1 MSTGPDMSEGS
12 AGLRWR
18 WPVFRSLE
26 GYRRS
31 WIQRDLVAGVL
42 IVAIAIPLSM
52 GMAEV
57 AGMPPVAGLYS
68 CVLPLIAYALL
79 GSSRQL
85 VIALDASTAAL
96 LAAAVTP
103 LAGGDAET
111 YATLAGLVA
120 LLVGAILLLAGVL
133 RLGFLG
139 NFLSQPVI
147 LGYQAG
153 LAIVVTV
160 SQLPTLLGISLEED
174 GTIHQLAEI
183 VRRLDE
189 TNVPTLLV
197 GLVSLAL
204 ILALRA
210 WKPAVPGALIAVAVA
225 TIAVEAFDLV
235 QEGVSVLGALPSGL
249 PALTLPSP
257 TLHEAAAL
265 IAPAAGIA
273 LVAAADTIASA
284 RAFAQRGGY
293 RLEPNLDLIGLGA
306 ANLSSGVSG
315 GISVS
320 ASAARTAVAE
330 SVGSRSQVAGVS
342 AALLMI
348 AVLLFFTRPLQNVPN
363 AALAAVVISAV
374 LRLIEVPALRRSW
387 RVRRSEFL
395 VALATTAGAVAF
407 GLLQGILIA
416 VAVSI
421 LDFVRRAT
429 LPHDAVIGR
438 IEGRQGLFDVAR
450 YPDARTERG
459 LVLYRF
465 DAALFYANAE
475 RFLER
480 ALRLVDG
487 TPDVKWFVLDA
498 SVISDVDVTAARTL
512 VELDDELDQ
521 RGVELVLV
529 DLLADVQDLLAR
541 AGLLDGLG
549 AGLVFDTAEDAIAAF
564 HSRPTPDTRG

>member
-1 MSTGPDMSEGS
+1 MSTGPGMSGGS

-120 LLVGAILLLAGVL
+120 LLMGAILVLAGVL

-139 NFLSQPVI
+139 NFLSQPAI

-174 GTIHQLAEI
+174 GTIQQLAEI

-225 TIAVEAFDLV
+225 TIAVEAFALV

-459 LVLYRF
+459 LVVYRF
-465 DAALFYANAE
+465 DASLFYANAE

-529 DLLADVQDLLAR
+529 DLLADVQDLLSR
-541 AGLLDGLG
+541 AGLLDRLG
-549 AGLVFDTAEDAIAAF
+549 PGLVFDTAEDAIAAF

>member
-1 MSTGPDMSEGS
+1 MSPGPSRSGE
-12 AGLRWR
+12 AGLRWGL
-18 WPVFRSLE
+18 PVFRSLD

-31 WIQRDLVAGVL
+31 WLPRDLVAGAL
-42 IVAIAIPLSM
+42 IVAIAVPLSM

-57 AGMPPVAGLYS
+57 AGMPPIAGLYS

-111 YATLAGLVA
+111 YAALAGLVA
-120 LLVGAILLLAGVL
+120 LLVGAILLIAGVL

-160 SQLPTLLGISLEED
+160 SQLPTLLGFGLEED
-174 GTIHQLAEI
+174 GTIRQVAEI

-189 TNVPTLLV
+189 TNVATLLV
-197 GLVSLAL
+197 GLASLAL

-210 WKPAVPGALIAVAVA
+210 WKPAVPGALLAVALA
-225 TIAVEAFDLV
+225 TIAAEAFDLAH
-235 QEGVSVLGALPSGL
+235 EGVPVLGELPSGL
-249 PALTLPSP
+249 PSLTLPSA
-257 TLHEAAAL
+257 TLHEVGAL
-265 IAPAAGIA
+265 IPSAAGIA
-273 LVAAADTIASA
+273 LIAAADTIASA
-284 RAFAQRGGY
+284 RAFAQRGRY
-293 RLEPNLDLIGLGA
+293 QVDSNLDLIGLGA
-306 ANLSSGVSG
+306 ANLSSGISG

-330 SVGSRSQVAGVS
+330 STGSRSQVAGVT
-342 AALLMI
+342 AALLMV
-348 AVLLFFTRPLQNVPN
+348 AVLLFFTRPLQNVPT

-395 VALATTAGAVAF
+395 VALATTGGAVVF

-416 VAVSI
+416 VVVAI

-438 IEGRQGLFDVAR
+438 IDGRQGLFDVAR
-450 YPDARTERG
+450 YPVARTEPG
-459 LVLYRF
+459 LLVYRF
-465 DAALFYANAE
+465 DAGIFYANAE

-480 ALRLVDG
+480 AVRLVDG
-487 TPDVKWFVLDA
+487 SPDVRWFVLDA
-498 SVISDVDVTAARTL
+498 SVISDVDLTAAQTL
-512 VELDDELDQ
+512 IELHDELDE

-529 DLLADVQDLLAR
+529 DLLADVQDLLSR
-541 AGLLDGLG
+541 VGLLDRLG
-549 AGLVFDTAEDAIAAF
+549 RGLVFDTAEDAIDAF
-564 HSRPTPDTRG
+564 RARSRS

>member
-1 MSTGPDMSEGS
+1 MSTGPDMSGGS

-26 GYRRS
+26 GYRPS
-31 WIQRDLVAGVL
+31 WIQRDLVAGML

-120 LLVGAILLLAGVL
+120 LLVGAILVLAGVL

-139 NFLSQPVI
+139 NFLSQPAI

-529 DLLADVQDLLAR
+529 DLLADVQDLLSR
-541 AGLLDGLG
+541 AGLLDRLG
-549 AGLVFDTAEDAIAAF
+549 PGLVFDTAEDAIAAF
-564 HSRPTPDTRG
+564 HSRPHT

>member
-1 MSTGPDMSEGS
+1 MSTGPDMSGGS

-26 GYRRS
+26 GYRPS
-31 WIQRDLVAGVL
+31 WIQRDLVAGML

-120 LLVGAILLLAGVL
+120 LLVGAILVLAGVL

-139 NFLSQPVI
+139 NFLSQPAI

-174 GTIHQLAEI
+174 GTIQQLAEI

-529 DLLADVQDLLAR
+529 DLLADVQDLLSR
-541 AGLLDGLG
+541 AGLLDRLG
-549 AGLVFDTAEDAIAAF
+549 PGLVFDTAEDAIAAF
-564 HSRPTPDTRG
+564 HSRPHT

>member
-1 MSTGPDMSEGS
+1 MSPGPSRSGE
-12 AGLRWR
+12 AGLRWGL
-18 WPVFRSLE
+18 PVFRSLD

-31 WIQRDLVAGVL
+31 WLPRDLVAGAL
-42 IVAIAIPLSM
+42 IVAIAVPLSM

-57 AGMPPVAGLYS
+57 AGMPPIAGLYS

-111 YATLAGLVA
+111 YAALAGLVA
-120 LLVGAILLLAGVL
+120 LLVGAILLIAGVL

-160 SQLPTLLGISLEED
+160 SQLPTLLGFGLEED
-174 GTIHQLAEI
+174 GTIRQVAEI

-189 TNVPTLLV
+189 TNVATLLV
-197 GLVSLAL
+197 GLASLAL

-210 WKPAVPGALIAVAVA
+210 WKPAVPGALLAVALA
-225 TIAVEAFDLV
+225 TIAAEAFDLAH
-235 QEGVSVLGALPSGL
+235 EGVSVLGELPSGL
-249 PALTLPSP
+249 PSLTLPSA
-257 TLHEAAAL
+257 TLQEVAAL
-265 IAPAAGIA
+265 IPPAAGIA
-273 LVAAADTIASA
+273 LIAAADTIASA

-293 RLEPNLDLIGLGA
+293 QVDSNLDLIGLGA
-306 ANLSSGVSG
+306 ANLSSGISG

-330 SVGSRSQVAGVS
+330 STGSRSQVAGVT
-342 AALLMI
+342 AALLMV
-348 AVLLFFTRPLQNVPN
+348 AVLLFFTRPLQNVPT

-395 VALATTAGAVAF
+395 VALATTGGAVVF

-416 VAVSI
+416 VVVAI

-438 IEGRQGLFDVAR
+438 IDGRQGLFDVAR
-450 YPDARTERG
+450 YPIARTEPG
-459 LVLYRF
+459 LLVYRL

-480 ALRLVDG
+480 AVQLVDES
-487 TPDVKWFVLDA
+487 PDVRWFVLDA
-498 SVISDVDVTAARTL
+498 SVISDVDLTAAETL
-512 VELDDELDQ
+512 IELHDELDE

-529 DLLADVQDLLAR
+529 DLLADVQDLLSR
-541 AGLLDGLG
+541 AGLLDRLG
-549 AGLVFDTAEDAIAAF
+549 RGLVFDTAEDAIDAF
-564 HSRPTPDTRG
+564 RARPGG

>member
-1 MSTGPDMSEGS
+1 MSTGPGMSGGS

-31 WIQRDLVAGVL
+31 WIQRDLVAGML

-120 LLVGAILLLAGVL
+120 LLMGAILVLAGVL

-139 NFLSQPVI
+139 NFLSQPAI

-174 GTIHQLAEI
+174 GTIQQLAEI

-459 LVLYRF
+459 LVVYRF
-465 DAALFYANAE
+465 DASLFYANAE

-529 DLLADVQDLLAR
+529 DLLADVQDLLSR
-541 AGLLDGLG
+541 AGLLDRLG
-549 AGLVFDTAEDAIAAF
+549 PGLVFDTAEDAIAAF